1 MGKRKSA
8 GVSMDPEFEALAKQ
22 RAQNLGLTFSAY
34 INQLIR
40 ADLQERK
47 PLSLHEEPS
56 SYGKRKFRKLD

>member
-1 MGKRKSA
+1 MAKRKSA

-40 ADLQERK
+40 ADLLERK
-47 PLSLHEEPS
+47 PLSLYEEPTFP
-56 SYGKRKFRKLD
+56 GKKKIRK

>member
-1 MGKRKSA
+1 MAKRKSA
-8 GVSMDPEFEALAKQ
+8 GVSMDPQFEALAKQ

-47 PLSLHEEPS
+47 PLSLCEEPQFLA
-56 SYGKRKFRKLD
+56 RKKARRGA

>member
-1 MGKRKSA
+1 
-8 GVSMDPEFEALAKQ
+8 MDPEFEALAKQ

-47 PLSLHEEPS
+47 PLSLYEEPPPFP
-56 SYGKRKFRKLD
+56 RKKTRKGD

>member
-1 MGKRKSA
+1 
-8 GVSMDPEFEALAKQ
+8 MDPEFEALAKQ

-47 PLSLHEEPS
+47 PLSLYEEPAP
-56 SYGKRKFRKLD
+56 YGKKRSR

>member
-1 MGKRKSA
+1 MAKRKSA

-47 PLSLHEEPS
+47 PLSLYEEPAL
-56 SYGKRKFRKLD
+56 YGKKKGGR